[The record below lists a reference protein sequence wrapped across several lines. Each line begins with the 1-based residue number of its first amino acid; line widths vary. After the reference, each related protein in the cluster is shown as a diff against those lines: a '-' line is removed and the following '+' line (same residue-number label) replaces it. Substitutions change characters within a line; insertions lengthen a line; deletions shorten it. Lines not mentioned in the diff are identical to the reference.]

1 MKCKYYTAGQIIY
14 REESVEGAA
23 YLIKRG
29 KVKEYRLVEGREV
42 AIATHGKGAV
52 FGERAVLAKT
62 KRDSNAMAIDNTEV
76 LIFNSKNLSKLFRK
90 SPPVT
95 KVIISSLSKRIK
107 SIGSAVQII
116 PEPPHFLAFSNFLAF
131 LFEASRSGKIKKERA
146 LMEVKKV
153 LNIPLY
159 EIEQYLRKLA
169 ALQLISL
176 VSAENGDQVLCCE
189 DVANFI
195 SEAKAVFS
203 KFEKAIY
210 SSIKP
215 MDKGDLASLP
225 ELAQECGIDQGFLLE
240 MIADGRMPKEFY
252 YFKRKKSLAPFE

>member
-1 MKCKYYTAGQIIY
+1 MKSKFYTAGQIIY
-14 REESVEGAA
+14 REDSVESSA

-29 KVKEYRLVEGREV
+29 KVKEHRVVEGREV

-62 KRDSNAMAIDNTEV
+62 KRDSTTVAMDNTEV
-76 LIFNSKNLSKLFRK
+76 LVFNSKNLSKLFKK
-90 SPPVT
+90 SPPIT

-107 SIGSAVQII
+107 SLGGAVQII
-116 PEPPHFLAFSNFLAF
+116 PEPPQFLAFSNFLAF
-131 LFEASRSGKIKKERA
+131 LFEASRSGKIKKEKA
-146 LMEVKKV
+146 LVEVKKV

-159 EIEQYLRKLA
+159 EIEQYIRKLA

-176 VSAENGDQVLCCE
+176 VKAENGDLVLCCE

-195 SEAKAVFS
+195 SEAKAVFA

-215 MDKGDLASLP
+215 MDKGDLAPLP
-225 ELAQECGIDQGFLLE
+225 VLAKECGIDQGFLLE
-240 MIADGRMPKEFY
+240 MIADGRMPKEFC
-252 YFKRKKSLAPFE
+252 YFRKE